1 MMKSTLLLLSL
12 GAFSA
17 CADDAMTAKGVDPD
31 TAPVASVDRFSD
43 GFAHL
48 FKRSGPAFDPANVQ
62 PIVPAPNAPIDFDTY
77 FTVRA
82 LGPAGEDIRY
92 YSLDIVPK
100 VPATGYVVVSAG
112 TPVPDQLDIIDKLPG
127 EAGYNDF
134 VRITEVEVGKGYV
147 ANTMTSAADLVA
159 AVAAGN
165 ATMTMTTKI
174 ANWSAVPRGTVATK
188 KFHGRTITGH
198 RVWVKGEVANILL
211 FESATQDTLLVT
223 GASEVP
229 TSPII
234 VIFHDNASPAQGF
247 EAESSGKTHN
257 AIATLPG
264 DPDYSSLWDHS
275 VGDKAGFTSV
285 TNYATALSNVMAA
298 NVGVDVNCPVI
309 E

>member
-147 ANTMTSAADLVA
+147 ANTMTSAADPD
-159 AVAAGN
+159 G
-165 ATMTMTTKI
+165 
-174 ANWSAVPRGTVATK
+174 SPR
-188 KFHGRTITGH
+188 F
-198 RVWVKGEVANILL
+198 
-211 FESATQDTLLVT
+211 
-223 GASEVP
+223 
-229 TSPII
+229 
-234 VIFHDNASPAQGF
+234 
-247 EAESSGKTHN
+247 
-257 AIATLPG
+257 
-264 DPDYSSLWDHS
+264 
-275 VGDKAGFTSV
+275 
-285 TNYATALSNVMAA
+285 
-298 NVGVDVNCPVI
+298 VGVDDRNRSGIFSARGGISAIARRFRRHDEPSRDVAFREKPAPGCRDDR
-309 E
+309 EDLRG